1 MVHRLRSSWSS
12 LTVPHAIEVK
22 KDGPAA
28 FACHTFN
35 QKRQSCL
42 ARMGFVTPEGLPTL
56 QRAEKTIP
64 MAAAAH
70 SFSPDVEAALAKQPG
85 LKASLDEAA
94 LQALARADPTRAA
107 QVVEDLTM
115 KVDVRNPSAFI
126 SSTLAQTPALRTST
140 GGSPAESI
148 QELLRPHPD
157 LQKALD
163 EGAMKRLA
171 EVGLQR
177 ATEVIDELIK
187 RPDVRNPSA
196 FVVHALS
203 RTTAG
208 TNAASVEDVLEAF
221 PTVAAR
227 LDDRAQM
234 RVRDSDPVR
243 AKEILNEILNRG
255 DLQNPSA
262 FVMKSLGHTRERH
275 DGHGPTG
282 LTMQERDYLAAT
294 QVETLLSGYPNLR
307 SRLDGQAIR
316 RMRESDLTRVQEILQ
331 EMDSRGDV
339 RNPSAFVVKALADH
353 SALRRPETS
362 LVGAEH
368 TVAAPALLAAQYMLA
383 AQAAQAQLLPQL
395 AIPGLT
401 GLTGLTSQY
410 SQLAGLSGL
419 SGLPGLAAS
428 QIAGLT
434 APQLAAA
441 QLTPQLTPPGFFL
454 PAADPLQQ
462 MLALHPAV
470 AAQLDER
477 AMSSLQA
484 TEPARAVQVLE
495 EIVTRGDV
503 QNPSAYV
510 AASLSRGRPEMRT
523 ATTLPGDPAAAQA
536 LSRSRFE
543 AIDVSRL

>member
-1 MVHRLRSSWSS
+1 
-12 LTVPHAIEVK
+12 
-22 KDGPAA
+22 
-28 FACHTFN
+28 
-35 QKRQSCL
+35 
-42 ARMGFVTPEGLPTL
+42 
-56 QRAEKTIP
+56 
-64 MAAAAH
+64 
-70 SFSPDVEAALAKQPG
+70 
-85 LKASLDEAA
+85 
-94 LQALARADPTRAA
+94 
-107 QVVEDLTM
+107 
-115 KVDVRNPSAFI
+115 
-126 SSTLAQTPALRTST
+126 
-140 GGSPAESI
+140 
-148 QELLRPHPD
+148 
-157 LQKALD
+157 
-163 EGAMKRLA
+163 
-171 EVGLQR
+171 
-177 ATEVIDELIK
+177 
-187 RPDVRNPSA
+187 
-196 FVVHALS
+196 
-203 RTTAG
+203 
-208 TNAASVEDVLEAF
+208 
-221 PTVAAR
+221 
-227 LDDRAQM
+227 
-234 RVRDSDPVR
+234 
-243 AKEILNEILNRG
+243 
-255 DLQNPSA
+255 
-262 FVMKSLGHTRERH
+262 MKSLGHTRERH

-307 SRLDGQAIR
+307 SRLDGQAVR

-353 SALRRPETS
+353 TALRRPETS

-401 GLTGLTSQY
+401 GLTGGLTSQY

-419 SGLPGLAAS
+419 SGLPGLAAAAP

-441 QLTPQLTPPGFFL
+441 QLTAPQLTPPGFFL

-536 LSRSRFE
+536 LGRSRSPRRQAGFP
-543 AIDVSRL
+543 

>member
-1 MVHRLRSSWSS
+1 
-12 LTVPHAIEVK
+12 
-22 KDGPAA
+22 
-28 FACHTFN
+28 
-35 QKRQSCL
+35 
-42 ARMGFVTPEGLPTL
+42 
-56 QRAEKTIP
+56 

-94 LQALARADPTRAA
+94 LQSLARADPTRAA

-115 KVDVRNPSAFI
+115 KADVRNPSAFI
-126 SSTLAQTPALRTST
+126 SSTLAQNPALRTST
-140 GGSPAESI
+140 GVGSAESI

-177 ATEVIDELIK
+177 ATELIDELIK

-243 AKEILNEILNRG
+243 AKEILNEILNRE

-262 FVMKSLGHTRERH
+262 FVMKSLGHSRERH

-383 AQAAQAQLLPQL
+383 AQAAQAQLMPQL
-395 AIPGLT
+395 AIP

-434 APQLAAA
+434 APQIPQLAAA
-441 QLTPQLTPPGFFL
+441 QLAAPQLTPPGFFL
-454 PAADPLQQ
+454 PSADPLQQ

-470 AAQLDER
+470 TAQLDER

-523 ATTLPGDPAAAQA
+523 LTTLPGDPAAAAQA
-536 LSRSRFE
+536 LGRSRSPRRQAGFP
-543 AIDVSRL
+543 